1 MMMTADQSLTSFI
14 FFLLAA
20 VALVGAVFAV
30 TARNL
35 VRAALGLILSFF
47 GVAGIYF
54 VLEAEFVAIV
64 QILVYVG
71 AISILIL
78 FAIMLTRG
86 LMRDTGSAQ
95 NSQWLGAAAVSAIL
109 FGALTVIAFT
119 TKWPVAQIKLDG
131 DLIPKIG
138 VELVTTYVLP
148 FEAVSLL
155 LLAALIGAI
164 VIARE

>member
-1 MMMTADQSLTSFI
+1 MLTGQVLTHVA
-14 FFLLAA
+14 FFVLAAIALAGALLA
-20 VALVGAVFAV
+20 V
-30 TARNL
+30 TRPNIL
-35 VRAALGLILSFF
+35 HAALGLILSFM

-64 QILVYVG
+64 QVLIYVG
-71 AISILIL
+71 AISVLIL

-86 LMRDTGSAQ
+86 LMRGTVPSQNAQ
-95 NSQWLGAAAVSAIL
+95 WIAAAFIALVL
-109 FGALTVIAFT
+109 FAALFVVVTGT
-119 TKWPVAQIKLDG
+119 NWPVTQTAITT
-131 DLIPKIG
+131 DLIPEIG
-138 VELVTTYVLP
+138 TELMTTYVLP